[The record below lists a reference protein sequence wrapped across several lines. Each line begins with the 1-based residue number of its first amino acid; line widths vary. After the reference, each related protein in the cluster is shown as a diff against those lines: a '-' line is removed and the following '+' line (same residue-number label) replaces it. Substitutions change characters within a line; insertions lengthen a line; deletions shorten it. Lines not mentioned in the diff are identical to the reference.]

1 MVRNYKRKSD
11 RGLWSKVDM
20 QKALD
25 LCINKKMAC
34 ISIAKQM
41 YIPEPTLRRYIKKKN
56 TAKSKYQYNE
66 YYVPTYLHNYLNYL
80 SVVIQFHNENN

>member
-1 MVRNYKRKSD
+1 MVRNYERKSN

-20 QKALD
+20 EKALD

-41 YIPEPTLRRYIKKKN
+41 NIPEPTLRRYIKKKIQQKVN
-56 TAKSKYQYNE
+56 INIMNINYNKYL
-66 YYVPTYLHNYLNYL
+66 PTQLFKLFVSCY
-80 SVVIQFHNENN
+80 SIS